1 MPVARSLVSKMKAVS
16 LSLMLAVS
24 SGLFLGG
31 CNKAAAE
38 LPRGGSAAGT
48 GRPAVKGAADPVL
61 TKEEVAAVLG
71 QPVTTIDGK
80 GTNLTYKTD
89 VLGLEATVEVEQNH
103 TVNGAVQAM
112 AGARTATKFL
122 GGVPEAVPGL
132 GDDALFGAMST
143 LYVRKGSDVITIQ
156 PPNLQ
161 QVAGFQAYGKVRDA
175 KLGSDEQVKAMEALA
190 QTQKGDPLT
199 AGVQGGDATQGAL
212 AVIKASS
219 KKQGTQYET
228 DARAMAQALAKKLLE
243 KL

>member
-1 MPVARSLVSKMKAVS
+1 MKAGS
-16 LSLMLAVS
+16 LSLTLVLS

-31 CNKAAAE
+31 CNKDASAGAE
-38 LPRGGSAAGT
+38 LPRSGSAADA
-48 GRPAVKGAADPVL
+48 GRPAVKGKTDPVL

-71 QPVTTIDGK
+71 HPVTTIEGK

-89 VLGLEATVEVEQNH
+89 VLGLETGVEVEQKH
-103 TVNGAVQAM
+103 SVNAAVQAM

-122 GGVPEAVPGL
+122 GGVPEDVPGL
-132 GDDALFGAMST
+132 GDEALFGAMST

-161 QVAGFQAYGKVRDA
+161 QVAGFEAYGKVRDA
-175 KLGSDEQVKAMEALA
+175 KFGSDEQRKAIEALA
-190 QTQKGDPLT
+190 QTEKTDPLA

-212 AVIKASS
+212 AVIQASS

>member
-1 MPVARSLVSKMKAVS
+1 MSKTKAVS
-16 LSLMLAVS
+16 LSLVLVLSA
-24 SGLFLGG
+24 GFLGGG
-31 CNKAAAE
+31 CNKPASAAAE
-38 LPRGGSAAGT
+38 LSRGNSAAHT
-48 GRPAVKGAADPVL
+48 GRPAVNGPADSVL

-89 VLGLEATVEVEQNH
+89 VMGLEAMVELEQKR

-122 GGVPEAVPGL
+122 GGVPEDVPGL
-132 GDDALFGAMST
+132 GDEALFGAMST
-143 LYVRKGSDVITIQ
+143 LYVRKGSNVITIQ

-199 AGVQGGDATQGAL
+199 AGLQGGDATQGAL

-228 DARAMAQALAKKLLE
+228 DARTMAQALAKKLLE

>member
-1 MPVARSLVSKMKAVS
+1 MSKMNTVS
-16 LSLMLAVS
+16 LSLMLALS
-24 SGLFLGG
+24 SGLLLGG
-31 CNKAAAE
+31 CNKAASVTAE
-38 LPRGGSAAGT
+38 VPPGGSVARD
-48 GRPAVKGAADPVL
+48 GRPAVKGTADPVL

-89 VLGLEATVEVEQNH
+89 VLGLEAMVEVEQKH
-103 TVNGAVQAM
+103 TVKGAVQAM

-122 GGVPEAVPGL
+122 GGVPEEVPGL
-132 GDDALFGAMST
+132 GDEALFGAMST

-175 KLGSDEQVKAMEALA
+175 KLGSDEQVKAIEALA
-190 QTQKGDPLT
+190 QTQKGDPLA
-199 AGVQGGDATQGAL
+199 AGLQGGDATQGAL

>member
-1 MPVARSLVSKMKAVS
+1 VSKMKAGS
-16 LSLMLAVS
+16 LSLTLVLS

-31 CNKAAAE
+31 CNKAASAAAE
-38 LPRGGSAAGT
+38 LPRSGSAADA
-48 GRPAVKGAADPVL
+48 GRPAVKGTADPVL

-71 QPVTTIDGK
+71 HPVTTIEGE

-89 VLGLEATVEVEQNH
+89 VLGLETGVEVEQKH
-103 TVNGAVQAM
+103 SVNAAVQAM

-122 GGVPEAVPGL
+122 GGVPEDVPGL
-132 GDDALFGAMST
+132 GDEALFGAMST
-143 LYVRKGSDVITIQ
+143 LYVRKGNDVITIQ

-175 KLGSDEQVKAMEALA
+175 KLGSDEQRKAIEALA

-199 AGVQGGDATQGAL
+199 AGLQGGDATQGAL

-219 KKQGTQYET
+219 QKQGTQYET
-228 DARAMAQALAKKLLE
+228 DARAMAQALARKLLE

>member
-1 MPVARSLVSKMKAVS
+1 VSKMKAVS
-16 LSLMLAVS
+16 LSLMLALS

-31 CNKAAAE
+31 CNKAASAAPE
-38 LPRGGSAAGT
+38 LPRGGSART
-48 GRPAVKGAADPVL
+48 GRPDVKGSADPVL

-89 VLGLEATVEVEQNH
+89 VLGLEATVEVERKRN
-103 TVNGAVQAM
+103 VNGAAQVM

-122 GGVPEAVPGL
+122 GGMPEAVPGL
-132 GDDALFGAMST
+132 GDEALFGAMSV

-190 QTQKGDPLT
+190 QTQKGDPLA
-199 AGVQGGDATQGAL
+199 AGVQGGDAAQGAL
-212 AVIKASS
+212 AVITASS

>member
-1 MPVARSLVSKMKAVS
+1 MSKIKAVS
-16 LSLMLAVS
+16 LSLMLALS

-31 CNKAAAE
+31 CNKAPSAAPE
-38 LPRGGSAAGT
+38 LPRSGSAPGT
-48 GRPAVKGAADPVL
+48 RQPAAKGAADPVL
-61 TKEEVAAVLG
+61 TEEEVTAVLG
-71 QPVTTIDGK
+71 QPVTTVDGK
-80 GTNLTYKTD
+80 GTNRTYKTD
-89 VLGLEATVEVEQNH
+89 VLGLETAVEVEQKH
-103 TVNGAVQAM
+103 SMTAAVQAM

-122 GGVPEAVPGL
+122 GGVPEEVPGL
-132 GDDALFGAMST
+132 GDEALFGAMST

-175 KLGSDEQVKAMEALA
+175 KFGSDEQRKAIEALA
-190 QTQKGDPLT
+190 QTEKSDPLA
-199 AGVQGGDATQGAL
+199 AGAQGGDATQGAL

>member
-1 MPVARSLVSKMKAVS
+1 VN
-16 LSLMLAVS
+16 
-24 SGLFLGG
+24 G
-31 CNKAAAE
+31 
-38 LPRGGSAAGT
+38 
-48 GRPAVKGAADPVL
+48 PADSVL

-89 VLGLEATVEVEQNH
+89 VMGLEAMVELEQKR

-122 GGVPEAVPGL
+122 GGVPEDVPGL
-132 GDDALFGAMST
+132 GDEALFGAMST
-143 LYVRKGSDVITIQ
+143 LYVRKGSNVITIQ

-161 QVAGFQAYGKVRDA
+161 QVAGFEAYGKVRDA

-190 QTQKGDPLT
+190 QTQKGDPST
-199 AGVQGGDATQGAL
+199 AGLQAGDAAQGAL
-212 AVIKASS
+212 AVIQQSS

-228 DARAMAQALAKKLLE
+228 DARAMAQALAKKLLQ

>member
-1 MPVARSLVSKMKAVS
+1 MKAVS
-16 LSLMLAVS
+16 LALTLAFS

-31 CNKAAAE
+31 CNKAVSGTADV
-38 LPRGGSAAGT
+38 PPGGSVAR
-48 GRPAVKGAADPVL
+48 GRPAVNGRGNPVL
-61 TKEEVAAVLG
+61 TKEEVAALLG
-71 QPVTTIDGK
+71 QPVTTVDGK

-89 VLGLEATVEVEQNH
+89 VMGLETMVEVEQNRSEK
-103 TVNGAVQAM
+103 GAVQAM

-122 GGVPEAVPGL
+122 GGVPEEVPGL
-132 GDDALFGAMST
+132 GDEALFGAMST

-161 QVAGFQAYGKVRDA
+161 QVAGFHAYDKVREA

-190 QTQKGDPLT
+190 QTQKGDPLS
-199 AGVQGGDATQGAL
+199 AGLQGGDATQGAL

-228 DARAMAQALAKKLLE
+228 DARAMAQALARKLLE

>member
-1 MPVARSLVSKMKAVS
+1 MCKIKAVS
-16 LSLMLAVS
+16 LSLMLALS

-31 CNKAAAE
+31 CNKAQSGTADA
-38 LPRGGSAAGT
+38 PPAGSAART
-48 GRPAVKGAADPVL
+48 GRPAERGTANPVL
-61 TKEEVAAVLG
+61 TKEEVAAILG
-71 QPVTTIDGK
+71 QPVTTVDGK

-89 VLGLEATVEVEQNH
+89 VMGLETMIEVEQNRS
-103 TVNGAVQAM
+103 VKGAVQAI

-122 GGVPEAVPGL
+122 GGVPEEVPGL
-132 GDDALFGAMST
+132 GDEALFGAMST
-143 LYVRKGSDVITIQ
+143 LYVRKGNDVITIQ

-190 QTQKGDPLT
+190 QTQKGDPLA
-199 AGVQGGDATQGAL
+199 AGLQGGDATEGAL

-228 DARAMAQALAKKLLE
+228 DARAMAQALARKLLE

>member
-1 MPVARSLVSKMKAVS
+1 MKAVS
-16 LSLMLAVS
+16 LALMLALS

-31 CNKAAAE
+31 CNKAVSGTAE
-38 LPRGGSAAGT
+38 VPPGGSAART
-48 GRPAVKGAADPVL
+48 GRPAVKGTANPVL
-61 TKEEVAAVLG
+61 TKEEVAAILG
-71 QPVTTIDGK
+71 QPVTTVDGK

-89 VLGLEATVEVEQNH
+89 VMGLETMVEVEQNRSEK
-103 TVNGAVQAM
+103 GAVQAM

-122 GGVPEAVPGL
+122 GGVPEEVPGL
-132 GDDALFGAMST
+132 GDEALFGAMST

-190 QTQKGDPLT
+190 QTQKGDPLA
-199 AGVQGGDATQGAL
+199 AGLQGGDATQGAL

-228 DARAMAQALAKKLLE
+228 DARAMAQALARKLLE